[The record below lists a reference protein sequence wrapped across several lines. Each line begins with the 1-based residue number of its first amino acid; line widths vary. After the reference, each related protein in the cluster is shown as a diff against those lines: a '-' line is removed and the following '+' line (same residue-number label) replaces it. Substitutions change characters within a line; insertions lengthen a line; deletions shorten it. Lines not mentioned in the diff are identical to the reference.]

1 MRLEFTQPVTAA
13 DTSRRSISGRVVT
26 WGEQGNTSA
35 GPAVFEPGSLTA
47 AETVVLRLEH
57 DRTRPLGKA
66 VHLAANEEGID
77 GVFRVAKTQAGSDAL
92 IEAAEE
98 LRAGLSVGAT
108 VEQSYLDDDGV
119 MHVTA
124 AEFDEVSLVTH
135 PAIHSARVAQVAASE
150 GTTDPGNEPEP
161 EGKENEMTDQETP
174 VVAEAAAPDTEQ
186 MQASELA
193 SIAPTAPRLE
203 FADAADYLSTAVR
216 GLAMGDQAAASRV
229 MAAAQ
234 TTGDNPGVVPEL
246 IVGPIIDYIQRDRPV
261 CNASRWVG
269 MPNAGT
275 TFVRP
280 FVDQHTTAGIQNGE
294 NTALPSQKMNVK
306 RLTVSKETL
315 GGSITLTFQ
324 DRDWTDPAIMSVLL
338 MDMAA
343 AYGIQCETHIC
354 NTLVNN
360 TSSDVVSLAAPGSAK
375 AEDYISAVAQASQKV
390 YDKILRLPTHIY
402 LSTDKWAEFISLT
415 DSTGRPLFP
424 RVGARNAPGVSDAV
438 TDFRLDVM
446 GLNAVVSPQL
456 PTNTIIVG
464 HGESL
469 ESYETLGGQVSIVN
483 PSVLSVDMAF
493 YGYWGDLVVTSD
505 AFVAINQA
513 SSAGRK

>member
-1 MRLEFTQPVTAA
+1 MHLEFTAAVTAA
-13 DTSRRSISGRVVT
+13 DVSRRSISGRVVT
-26 WGEQGNTSA
+26 WGEPGNTSA
-35 GPAVFEPGSLTA
+35 GRAVFEPHSLTA
-47 AETVVLRLEH
+47 AENVVLRLEH
-57 DRTRPLGKA
+57 DRTKPLGKA
-66 VHLAANEEGID
+66 VHLAASEHGID
-77 GVFRVAKTQAGSDAL
+77 GVFRVADTTSGSDAL

-98 LRAGLSVGAT
+98 LRAGLSVGAN
-108 VEQSYLDDDGV
+108 VSESYLDDDGV
-119 MHVTA
+119 IHVTA

-135 PAIHSARVAQVAASE
+135 PAIHSARVTQVAASE
-150 GTTDPGNEPEP
+150 EPQDPGNEPETEEREEP
-161 EGKENEMTDQETP
+161 MSDQET
-174 VVAEAAAPDTEQ
+174 VVAEETPDHDS

-193 SIAPTAPRLE
+193 TIAPAPTSSVD

-216 GLAMGDQAAASRV
+216 GLALGDKAAASRV

-280 FVDQHTTAGIQNGE
+280 FVSQHTTAGPQAGE
-294 NTALPSQKMNVK
+294 NTALPSQKLQVD
-306 RLTVSKETL
+306 RLTVSKVTL
-315 GGSITLTFQ
+315 GGAITLTFQ

-354 NTLVNN
+354 NTLTSN
-360 TSSDVVSLAAPGSAK
+360 TFGTTVPLAAAGSAK
-375 AEDYISAVAQASQKV
+375 AEDYIQAIAKASRMV
-390 YDKILRLPTHIY
+390 YDNILRLPTHLY
-402 LSTDKWAEFISLT
+402 LSTDAWEQFVSLT

-424 RVGARNAPGVSDAV
+424 RVGAMNAPGVSDAV
-438 TDFRLDVM
+438 TSFILDVM
-446 GLNAVVSPQL
+446 GLRAVVSPQL
-456 PTNTIIVG
+456 PAGTIIVG

-493 YGYWGDLVVTSD
+493 YGYWGDLVVTKD
-505 AFVAINQA
+505 AFVKIDQA

>member
-47 AETVVLRLEH
+47 ADTVVLRLEH

-66 VHLAANEEGID
+66 VHLAASDVGID
-77 GVFRVAKTQAGSDAL
+77 GVFRIAETQAGTDAL

-108 VEQSYLDDDGV
+108 VAQSYLDDDGV

-150 GTTDPGNEPEP
+150 ETPNPGLEPET
-161 EGKENEMTDQETP
+161 ESEETMTEQATA
-174 VVAEAAAPDTEQ
+174 VVAEETPDHDT

-193 SIAPTAPRLE
+193 TVAPTPAAKVD
-203 FADAADYLSTAVR
+203 FASAADYLSAAVH
-216 GLAMGDQAAASRV
+216 GLALGDKAAESRI

-234 TTGDNPGVVPEL
+234 TTGDNPGVIPEL

-280 FVDQHTTAGIQNGE
+280 FVSQHTVAGEQPSEGGN
-294 NTALPSQKMNVK
+294 LPDGVMKVD
-306 RLTVSKETL
+306 RLTVNKITL
-315 GGSITLTFQ
+315 GGAIKLTFQ

-338 MDMAA
+338 MDLAA

-360 TSSDVVSLAAPGSAK
+360 TSTDVVSLAAPGSAK

-424 RVGARNAPGVSDAV
+424 RVGAMNAPGVSDAV

-446 GLNAVVSPQL
+446 GLRAVVSPQL

-469 ESYETLGGQVSIVN
+469 ESYESLGGQVSLVN
-483 PSVLSVDMAF
+483 PSVLSVDIAF
-493 YGYWGDLVVTSD
+493 YGYWGDLVTTKD